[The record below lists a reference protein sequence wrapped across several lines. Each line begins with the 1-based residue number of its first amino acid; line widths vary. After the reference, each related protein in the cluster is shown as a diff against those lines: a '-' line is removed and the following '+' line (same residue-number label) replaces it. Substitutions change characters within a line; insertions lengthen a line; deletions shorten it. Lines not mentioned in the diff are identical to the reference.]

1 MIQQFTT
8 KRDVMAAFSYA
19 MNLISPEVENHH
31 EKVAYIAGQIAKIM
45 GLNAGQRQLVIYG
58 ALLLHSVRMRSSRR
72 SIICST
78 SCRFCATAIS
88 LG

>member
-31 EKVAYIAGQIAKIM
+31 EKVAYIAGQIAKISTRPK
-45 GLNAGQRQLVIYG
+45 GR
-58 ALLLHSVRMRSSRR
+58 HVR
-72 SIICST
+72 
-78 SCRFCATAIS
+78 
-88 LG
+88 G